1 MQAYCMSLYIS
12 FLSATFSFRFSQQ
25 HHSLPII
32 KNNPPRATHSC
43 YNLSRSSI
51 RSGPS
56 CKCTGL
62 HSLWFTPHMTTWAHA
77 AWGQISTGQGQQIR
91 WNRHLP
97 DINSDSYDSEVWM
110 FDELC
115 WMHHMQH
122 DSTAMYARAGC
133 KEIVDLQSFR
143 NIKLCSSTIECTPHS
158 LCSLSLSLKL
168 KKA

>member
-1 MQAYCMSLYIS
+1 MPQTYSPKSFSPMARNFSVSENSWWHSDSFKTIPRHATILSILATHQSSGNSAKNSTESYQLSRVIKYHKMLYHTCQHIVCLYIS

-25 HHSLPII
+25 HHSLSMI

-77 AWGQISTGQGQQIR
+77 A
-91 WNRHLP
+91 
-97 DINSDSYDSEVWM
+97 
-110 FDELC
+110 
-115 WMHHMQH
+115 
-122 DSTAMYARAGC
+122 
-133 KEIVDLQSFR
+133 
-143 NIKLCSSTIECTPHS
+143 
-158 LCSLSLSLKL
+158 
-168 KKA
+168 